1 MCGIVGYYGQQN
13 GIPIVLKG
21 LKRLEYR
28 GYDSAGLAFKEDKIK
43 IIKTKGKIQ
52 DLKNL
57 INGEYSNIV
66 IGHTRWATHGVPN
79 YINAHPH
86 FSMDENIAIVHNGII
101 ENHCELRKEL
111 EEKYNYKFS
120 SDTDSEVIAQL
131 IQFFYNGNFEE
142 AFRKMLSK
150 IEGAFG
156 IVAIHNN
163 HKEIICARK
172 GSPLVLG
179 IGEQE
184 YFIGSDPSPFLD
196 HTKNVIYLDEKQ
208 MVIISDA
215 GHVIKD
221 FNGFNLDREIEEVPF
236 GLESIQKQGYKHFML
251 KEIYEQPN
259 TIKNCLRGKIRNING
274 ISIKFNEEIKRV
286 IFVAC
291 GTSYHAAL
299 IGKYILEKTSHIPTV
314 VEHASEFRYRKPMLF
329 PTDLVIAIS
338 QSGETADTLEAIRLA
353 KKIGCNVAGIVNVTG
368 SMIAKDC
375 GQGIYLHAGPEIG
388 VASTKA
394 FTSQV
399 IALNLLNI
407 FFNKSPYYKTEM
419 IDELKHLPKLVE
431 QFLKN
436 EEIKLIAQK
445 YHLAKNF
452 LFMAR
457 DINYPVA
464 LEGALKLKEISYI
477 PSEGYPA
484 GEMKHGP
491 IALIDENTPCI
502 FILTKDE
509 TYEKVI
515 SNMEEVKSRSGKII
529 CICNEINEKVQ
540 RVADDII
547 VVPKVCWEL
556 TPIINSIPLQLLA
569 YYIADLN
576 GKEIDQ
582 PRNLAKSCTVE

>member
-13 GIPIVLKG
+13 GVPIVLKG

-57 INGEYSNIV
+57 INGESSQIV

-79 YINAHPH
+79 HINAHPH
-86 FSMDENIAIVHNGII
+86 FSMDQTVAIVHNGII

-111 EEKYNYKFS
+111 EEKHNYHFN

-156 IVAIHNN
+156 IAAIHNN
-163 HKEIICARK
+163 HKELICARK

-179 IGEQE
+179 IGKQE

-208 MVIISDA
+208 MAIFSDT
-215 GHVIKD
+215 GYIIKD
-221 FNGFNLDREIEEVPF
+221 FNGFNLDKEIEEVPF

-274 ISIKFNEEIKRV
+274 ISIKFNEKIKRV

-299 IGKYILEKTSHIPTV
+299 IGKYILEKTSHIPTIA
-314 VEHASEFRYRKPMLF
+314 EHASEFRYRKPMLF

-353 KKIGCNVAGIVNVTG
+353 KKVGCNIAGIVNVTG

-419 IDELKHLPKLVE
+419 IDELKVLPELVE

-436 EEIKLIAQK
+436 EQIKLIAQK
-445 YHLAKNF
+445 YHLSKYF
-452 LFMAR
+452 LFMGR

-464 LEGALKLKEISYI
+464 LEGSLKLKEISYI

-491 IALIDENTPCI
+491 IALIDENTPCV
-502 FILTKDE
+502 FILTQDE

-515 SNMEEVKSRSGKII
+515 SNMEEVKSRKGKII

-547 VVPKVCWEL
+547 IVPKVCWEL
-556 TPIINSIPLQLLA
+556 TPIINVIPLQLLA
-569 YYIADLN
+569 YYIADQN
-576 GKEIDQ
+576 GKAIDQ

>member
-1 MCGIVGYYGQQN
+1 MCGIVGYYGFQN
-13 GIPIVLKG
+13 GIPLVMKG

-28 GYDSAGLAFKEDKIK
+28 GYDSAGLAFKEAQLKVIK
-43 IIKTKGKIQ
+43 NQGKIN

-57 INGEYSNIV
+57 INGESSNIV

-79 YINAHPH
+79 HINAHPH
-86 FSMDENIAIVHNGII
+86 LSMDKSVAIVHNGII
-101 ENHCELRKEL
+101 ENHSELKKEL
-111 EEKYNYKFS
+111 KTKYNYEFR

-131 IQFFYNGNFEE
+131 IQFFYEGNFEQ

-179 IGEQE
+179 IGEKE

-208 MVIISDA
+208 MVIISDERYI
-215 GHVIKD
+215 IKD
-221 FNGFNLDREIEEVPF
+221 FNGYNLNKEIEEIPF

-251 KEIYEQPN
+251 KEIYEQPL

-274 ISIKFNEEIKRV
+274 ISIKANDNIQRIVFI
-286 IFVAC
+286 AC

-299 IGKYILEKTSHIPTV
+299 IGKYIIEKTSHLPVI

-329 PTDLVIAIS
+329 PSDLVVAIS
-338 QSGETADTLEAIRLA
+338 QSGETADTLEALRLA

-368 SMIAKDC
+368 SMIAKEC
-375 GQGIYLHAGPEIG
+375 GCGIYLHAGPEIG

-399 IALNLLNI
+399 VALNLLNM
-407 FFNKSPYYKTEM
+407 FLNKSPYYKSEM
-419 IDELKHLPKLVE
+419 VDELRKLPGQVE
-431 QFLKN
+431 DFLNN
-436 EEIKLIAQK
+436 EQIKLIAEK
-445 YHLAKNF
+445 YYKAKNF
-452 LFMAR
+452 LFLGR

-464 LEGALKLKEISYI
+464 LEGSLKLKEISYI

-491 IALIDENTPCI
+491 IALIDGNTPSI
-502 FILTKDE
+502 FILSKDE
-509 TYEKVI
+509 IYEKVI
-515 SNMEEVKSRSGKII
+515 SNMEEVRSRNGKII
-529 CICNEINEKVQ
+529 CICNEINEDIK

-547 VVPKVCWEL
+547 LVPKVCWEL
-556 TPIINSIPLQLLA
+556 SPILNCIPLQLLA

-576 GKEIDQ
+576 KKEIDQ